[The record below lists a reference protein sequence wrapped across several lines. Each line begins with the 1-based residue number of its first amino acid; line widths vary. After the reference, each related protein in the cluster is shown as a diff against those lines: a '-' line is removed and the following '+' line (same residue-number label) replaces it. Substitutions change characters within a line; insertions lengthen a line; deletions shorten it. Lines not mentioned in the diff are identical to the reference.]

1 MKILYIAGSSRCGS
15 TLLAN
20 VLGELPG
27 FLSAGELRFLWDR
40 AREGRLCGCGEAISG
55 CELWSQVLH
64 ETDATTRGR
73 LDEIRRWQR
82 DTVRLH
88 RTPTLVTTHTGESL
102 ARYVDVLARTIDAI
116 GRSTGCD
123 VLVDSSKHPAQ
134 AAALLRVPGIDLYLL
149 HLIRDPRAVAYSQRR
164 WKPNPDG
171 VRSGGMGGAS
181 VWWSV
186 AHWSASNL
194 ASRLVRWRIGS
205 PRSMLLR
212 YEDLV
217 ADPTD
222 RVRAI
227 LEWIGEARPLFPAP
241 FVDRRSIS
249 LGRNHTVSGNPDR
262 FTRGLVEIKPDDR
275 WMREMSAADR
285 RITTALTTPL
295 RPLFGYGTRPKTG
308 GVA

>member
-20 VLGELPG
+20 ILGELPG
-27 FLSAGELRFLWDR
+27 FLSVGELRFLWDR
-40 AREGRLCGCGEAISG
+40 AREGRLCGCGETIAE
-55 CELWSQVLH
+55 CELWSQVLRH
-64 ETDATTRGR
+64 TDAASPEH
-73 LDEIRRWQR
+73 LDEIRGWQA

-88 RTPTLVTTHTGESL
+88 RTPGLVAGRTRTSL
-102 ARYVDVLARTIDAI
+102 VRYVDVLTRTIDAV
-116 GRSTGCD
+116 GRVTGSQ

-134 AAALLRVPGIDLYLL
+134 AAALLRVPGVDLYLL

-171 VRSGGMGGAS
+171 VRTGGMGGAS

-186 AHWSASNL
+186 THWSASNV
-194 ASRLVRWRIGS
+194 ASSLVRWRVGA

-217 ADPTD
+217 DEPAG
-222 RVRAI
+222 RVRTI
-227 LEWIGEARPLFPAP
+227 LEWIGEARELSPAP
-241 FVDRRSIS
+241 FLDERSIS

-262 FTRGLVEIKPDDR
+262 FTRGLVEVKPDDR
-275 WMREMSAADR
+275 WVREMSTPDR
-285 RITTALTTPL
+285 RITSALTAPL

-308 GVA
+308 W